1 MCTEWAGLAL
11 TNSAVI
17 GVQGSPTGS
26 ASLNQWE
33 LNCGNSWGFSPFAP
47 WQTYSE
53 NSDPSLSFLWVR
65 PQASD
70 NPIWH
75 TSIGVS
81 PNGPYITPTNA
92 SASIGIGGWG
102 EPTCNNWSPWVPA
115 WRTSN
120 SNTVTALVVG
130 KLTTDE
136 IKLYPNPTN
145 SILNI
150 DNLSNSQNVNICII
164 DVTGKIL
171 LSHYI
176 HASESL
182 QLNVSDLAQG
192 LYLVEIKSDEGAT
205 VHKKFIKSN

>member
-1 MCTEWAGLAL
+1 MA
-11 TNSAVI
+11 NS
-17 GVQGSPTGS
+17 T
-26 ASLNQWE
+26 
-33 LNCGNSWGFSPFAP
+33 
-47 WQTYSE
+47 
-53 NSDPSLSFLWVR
+53 
-65 PQASD
+65 
-70 NPIWH
+70 
-75 TSIGVS
+75 
-81 PNGPYITPTNA
+81 
-92 SASIGIGGWG
+92 SIGIGGWG
-102 EPTCNNWSPWVPA
+102 EATCNNWSPWVPA

-120 SNTVTALVVG
+120 SNTVTALVEG

-150 DNLSNSQNVNICII
+150 DNLSSSQNVTMCII

-171 LSHYI
+171 LSQYI

-192 LYLVEIKSDEGAT
+192 LYLVEIKSDEGAN

>member
-1 MCTEWAGLAL
+1 M
-11 TNSAVI
+11 I
-17 GVQGSPTGS
+17 GMQGSPTGS
-26 ASLNQWE
+26 ASLNQWDQGCA
-33 LNCGNSWGFSPFAP
+33 LWGNSQFAP
-47 WQTYSE
+47 HQTYCE
-53 NSDPSLSFLWVR
+53 NSDPTQSFLWVR
-65 PQASD
+65 VQGSD
-70 NPIWH
+70 NPIHH
-75 TSIGVS
+75 TSVG
-81 PNGPYITPTNA
+81 PNGPYLMANST
-92 SASIGIGGWG
+92 SIGIGGWG

-120 SNTVTALVVG
+120 SNTVTALVEG

-150 DNLSNSQNVNICII
+150 DNLSSSQNVTMCII

-171 LSHYI
+171 LSQYI

-205 VHKKFIKSN
+205 VRKKFIKSN